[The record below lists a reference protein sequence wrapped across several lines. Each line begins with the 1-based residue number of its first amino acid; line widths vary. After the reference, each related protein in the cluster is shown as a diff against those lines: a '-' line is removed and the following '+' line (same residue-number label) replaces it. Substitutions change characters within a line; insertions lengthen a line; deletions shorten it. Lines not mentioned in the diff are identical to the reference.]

1 MGGASAL
8 LYGCVVGLMVLWIVF
23 AFMTAAAIFA
33 ACWPFFRGARNFAG
47 GSDLLVYK
55 DQLSEIDRDRA
66 SGLIGESE
74 AEAARLEVSRR
85 LLAAANASA
94 VETAAESG
102 SRVAKRRRA
111 AILTAAIMLALGVPG
126 LYVALGS
133 PNLPGEPAFAR
144 VHAPEKQQSI
154 AGLVGQVEA
163 NLARNPNDGSGW
175 EVIAPVYLRL
185 GRFGDAVQA
194 RKRSLVLNGE
204 SATRQA
210 DLGEAEAAAADG
222 VVTAAARAAFE
233 RAAALDPHEPKARY
247 FLGLAAEQDGKAEDA
262 ASIWRALLADA
273 PSGAPWA
280 SFVREALAR
289 LTGPP
294 SREVGPTASDVVA
307 AGNMDDHA
315 RREMISGM
323 VTRLV
328 DRLHDHGA
336 DVDGWV
342 RLVRAYTVLGD
353 RDKAKSAAADARRA
367 LAEHPEDVRRIDDLV
382 KGLGLEG

>member
-1 MGGASAL
+1 
-8 LYGCVVGLMVLWIVF
+8 MVLWIVF
-23 AFMTAAAIFA
+23 AVMTAAAIFA
-33 ACWPFFRGARNFAG
+33 ACLPLVRGSRNIAG

-55 DQLSEIDRDRA
+55 DQLREIDRDRA
-66 SGLIGESE
+66 GGLIGESE

-85 LLAAANASA
+85 LLSAAAAPIA
-94 VETAAESG
+94 HAAPESG
-102 SRVAKRRRA
+102 MQVAKRRRTV
-111 AILTAAIMLALGVPG
+111 ILTVTIMLALAVPG
-126 LYVALGS
+126 LYVTLGS
-133 PNLPGEPAFAR
+133 PNIPGEPAFAR
-144 VHAPEKQQSI
+144 THTPEGQQSI
-154 AGLVGQVEA
+154 AGLVSQVEA
-163 NLARNPNDGSGW
+163 NLARNPNDGTGW

-185 GRFGDAVQA
+185 GRFDDAVQA

-204 SATRQA
+204 SAARQA

-222 VVTAAARAAFE
+222 VVTAGARAAFE

-247 FLGLAAEQDGKAEDA
+247 FLGLAAEQDGNAEEA

-273 PSGAPWA
+273 PPGAPWA

-294 SREVGPTASDVVA
+294 SGGPGPTANDIAA
-307 AGNMDDHA
+307 AGNMSDQA
-315 RREMISGM
+315 RREMITGM
-323 VTRLV
+323 VKRLA
-328 DRLHDHGA
+328 DRLRDNSA

-367 LAEHPEDVRRIDDLV
+367 LVQHPEDVKRIDELV
-382 KGLGLEG
+382 KGLGLES